1 MVRYSQKNKKKV
13 AKKQSFKKKR
23 VGGDD
28 AGENTKRDDASGD
41 EPKDEQKDEAQPNE
55 YDSWVQSLVEAKD
68 DTSVKNALKVLY
80 IDKHSIERIVTNVGH
95 GDAFVTK
102 YEVGSQG
109 EGSLEGVVGAS
120 DAGADAT
127 DADAADADADA
138 DAADADADAD
148 AADADADATDADAAD
163 ADAADADATSLHTI
177 SQEGGKSING
187 TNACWIN
194 APVYAFAAHPSLLSL
209 VETNGGALGAKVS
222 AMSKDVGLWN
232 DDSYEALLDIMST
245 DSSSKLPDTLGEY
258 NDAHLP
264 MLALLRASSSEP
276 LDAKD
281 DDFGAPPLTDSVRT
295 SALKLVSS
303 TSFPS
308 VSDDQKLVS
317 IVVSACMDLNK
328 ADADH
333 FVVHVLN
340 GETGLYYEFDAL
352 QGGLLKEGR
361 DYAALQGVLS
371 DCVDGKGRH
380 YLSLYA

>member
-28 AGENTKRDDASGD
+28 AGENTQIENEPMD
-41 EPKDEQKDEAQPNE
+41 EPKDEAKNVSQPNE

-68 DTSVKNALKVLY
+68 ETSVKNALKVLY
-80 IDKHSIERIVTNVGH
+80 IDKHSIERIVTNVGD
-95 GDAFVTK
+95 GDAFDTK
-102 YEVGSQG
+102 YEVGSQADD
-109 EGSLEGVVGAS
+109 SAS
-120 DAGADAT
+120 NNANANAN
-127 DADAADADADA
+127 ANA
-138 DAADADADAD
+138 
-148 AADADADATDADAAD
+148 
-163 ADAADADATSLHTI
+163 LNKI
-177 SQEGGKSING
+177 RQEGGKSING

-209 VETNGGALGAKVS
+209 VEANGGALGAKVS

-245 DSSSKLPDTLGEY
+245 SSSSKLPDTLGEY

-276 LDAKD
+276 LDVKD
-281 DDFGAPPLTDSVRT
+281 DDFGAPPLTDSVRAST
-295 SALKLVSS
+295 LKLVSS

-361 DYAALQGVLS
+361 DFAALEGVLS

>member
-28 AGENTKRDDASGD
+28 TGVTTAENTERDDSH
-41 EPKDEQKDEAQPNE
+41 KDEAKDESKDESQPNE

-68 DTSVKNALKVLY
+68 ETSVKNALKVLY
-80 IDKHSIERIVTNVGH
+80 IDKHSIERIVTNVGD
-95 GDAFVTK
+95 GDAFDTK
-102 YEVGSQG
+102 YEVGSQA
-109 EGSLEGVVGAS
+109 EGSVEGVVGVSNKA
-120 DAGADAT
+120 DATDAEADAT
-127 DADAADADADA
+127 DADA
-138 DAADADADAD
+138 
-148 AADADADATDADAAD
+148 
-163 ADAADADATSLHTI
+163 TSLHMI
-177 SQEGGKSING
+177 RQEGGKSING

-209 VETNGGALGAKVS
+209 VEANGGALGAKVS
-222 AMSKDVGLWN
+222 AMSKDVDLWN
-232 DDSYEALLDIMST
+232 DDSYEAILDIMST
-245 DSSSKLPDTLGEY
+245 STSSPKLPDTLGEY

-276 LDAKD
+276 LDVQD
-281 DDFGAPPLTDSVRT
+281 DDFGAPPLIDSIRA

-308 VSDDQKLVS
+308 SDKKPVS
-317 IVVSACMDLNK
+317 IVVSACMDLDQ

-333 FVVHVLN
+333 FVVHVLD
-340 GETGLYYEFDAL
+340 EKTGLYYEFDAL

-371 DCVDGKGRH
+371 DCADEKGRH

>member
-1 MVRYSQKNKKKV
+1 
-13 AKKQSFKKKR
+13 
-23 VGGDD
+23 
-28 AGENTKRDDASGD
+28 
-41 EPKDEQKDEAQPNE
+41 
-55 YDSWVQSLVEAKD
+55 
-68 DTSVKNALKVLY
+68 LY
-80 IDKHSIERIVTNVGH
+80 IDKHSIERIVTNVGD
-95 GDAFVTK
+95 GDAFDTK
-102 YEVGSQG
+102 YEVGSQA
-109 EGSLEGVVGAS
+109 EGSVEGVVGAS
-120 DAGADAT
+120 NKADAT
-127 DADAADADADA
+127 
-138 DAADADADAD
+138 
-148 AADADADATDADAAD
+148 DADADATDADA
-163 ADAADADATSLHTI
+163 TSLHMI
-177 SQEGGKSING
+177 RQEGGKSING

-209 VETNGGALGAKVS
+209 VEANGGALGAKVS

-264 MLALLRASSSEP
+264 MLALLRASSAEP
-276 LDAKD
+276 LDVKD

-303 TSFPS
+303 TSFPP
-308 VSDDQKLVS
+308 VSSDQKLVS

>member
-1 MVRYSQKNKKKV
+1 M
-13 AKKQSFKKKR
+13 
-23 VGGDD
+23 
-28 AGENTKRDDASGD
+28 
-41 EPKDEQKDEAQPNE
+41 
-55 YDSWVQSLVEAKD
+55 EAKD

-80 IDKHSIERIVTNVGH
+80 IDKHSIERIVTNVGD

-109 EGSLEGVVGAS
+109 EGSVEGVVGAS
-120 DAGADAT
+120 NKADATDAEADAT
-127 DADAADADADA
+127 DADA
-138 DAADADADAD
+138 
-148 AADADADATDADAAD
+148 
-163 ADAADADATSLHTI
+163 TSLHMI
-177 SQEGGKSING
+177 RQEGGKSING

-209 VETNGGALGAKVS
+209 VETNGGTLGAKVS

-245 DSSSKLPDTLGEY
+245 SSSSKLPDTLGEY

-264 MLALLRASSSEP
+264 MLALLRASSAEP
-276 LDAKD
+276 LDVKD
-281 DDFGAPPLTDSVRT
+281 DDFGAPPLTHSVRT

-303 TSFPS
+303 TSFPP
-308 VSDDQKLVS
+308 VSSDQKLVS
-317 IVVSACMDLNK
+317 IVVSACMDLDQ

-333 FVVHVLN
+333 FVVHVLD
-340 GETGLYYEFDAL
+340 EKTGLYYEFDAL

-371 DCVDGKGRH
+371 DCADEKGRH
-380 YLSLYA
+380 HLSLYA

>member
-28 AGENTKRDDASGD
+28 SVVPDTTENTKIED
-41 EPKDEQKDEAQPNE
+41 EPKDEPKDEAKGEPKDEAKGESQPNE

-68 DTSVKNALKVLY
+68 ETSVKNALKVLY
-80 IDKHSIERIVTNVGH
+80 IDKHSIERIVTNVGD
-95 GDAFVTK
+95 GDAFDTK
-102 YEVGSQG
+102 YEVGSQA
-109 EGSLEGVVGAS
+109 EDSAS
-120 DAGADAT
+120 NKVNANA
-127 DADAADADADA
+127 
-138 DAADADADAD
+138 
-148 AADADADATDADAAD
+148 
-163 ADAADADATSLHTI
+163 LNKI
-177 SQEGGKSING
+177 RQEGGKSING

-209 VETNGGALGAKVS
+209 VETNGGTLGAKVS

-232 DDSYEALLDIMST
+232 DDSYEMILDIMST

-264 MLALLRASSSEP
+264 MLALLRASSVEP
-276 LDAKD
+276 LDVKD
-281 DDFGAPPLTDSVRT
+281 DDFGAPPLTHSVRT

-303 TSFPS
+303 TSFPP
-308 VSDDQKLVS
+308 VSSDQKLVS
-317 IVVSACMDLNK
+317 IVVSACMDLDQ

-333 FVVHVLN
+333 FVVHVLD
-340 GETGLYYEFDAL
+340 EKTGLYYEFDAL

-361 DYAALQGVLS
+361 DYAALQGLLS
-371 DCVDGKGRH
+371 DCADEKGRH
-380 YLSLYA
+380 HLSLYA

>member
-13 AKKQSFKKKR
+13 TKKQSFKKKR
-23 VGGDD
+23 VGGATEENVQMDDVKTDVIGDVQKDD
-28 AGENTKRDDASGD
+28 ANTEDDVDVDTTNTTDA
-41 EPKDEQKDEAQPNE
+41 KITE
-55 YDSWVQSLVEAKD
+55 YDSWVKSLVEAKD
-68 DTSVKNALKVLY
+68 ETSVKNALKVLY
-80 IDKHSIERIVTNVGH
+80 IDKHSIERIVANVGD
-95 GDAFVTK
+95 GDAFDTK
-102 YEVGSQG
+102 YDVGSQAAD
-109 EGSLEGVVGAS
+109 SLQAVPS
-120 DAGADAT
+120 DKAN
-127 DADAADADADA
+127 ADADADA
-138 DAADADADAD
+138 DV
-148 AADADADATDADAAD
+148 
-163 ADAADADATSLHTI
+163 TSLNKI

-209 VETNGGALGAKVS
+209 VEKNGGTLGAKVS
-222 AMSKDVGLWN
+222 TMSKDVGLWN
-232 DDSYEALLDIMST
+232 DNSYEAILDIMST
-245 DSSSKLPDTLGEY
+245 SSPKLPDALGEY

-276 LDAKD
+276 LDVQD
-281 DDFGAPPLTDSVRT
+281 DDFGAPPLTDFIRA

-308 VSDDQKLVS
+308 SDKKPVS
-317 IVVSACMDLNK
+317 IVVSACMDLDQ
-328 ADADH
+328 ADAEH
-333 FVVHVLN
+333 FVVHVLD

-371 DCVDGKGRH
+371 DCADGKGRH